1 VKSGDSVKNAAGN
14 AVLNGTLQAA
24 SVPVAAAVAVG
35 GTACAAVYVASRNQ
49 DQQNG
54 PDVHDSRGNEHDTHH
69 YISEEVRRP
78 IQQPRTSPENRASP
92 LPNPDQRQSTSTQTD
107 SAGQAT
113 GSSNRHSS
121 NIGELQ
127 NSARPTVPAE
137 YPSQLEQR
145 LVHDREA
152 TISYRQSVYRG
163 GRMHQPEYERLQS
176 RYRTDLQNVQRI
188 REDAERGRI
197 TLTERERLKL
207 QAFESATL
215 EEAQMIDSARRGD
228 VMAEQQFER
237 EAEEYRGRAGALAIE
252 TIRRW
257 EEIIGR
263 QFLERLNASVS
274 HLW

>member
-1 VKSGDSVKNAAGN
+1 
-14 AVLNGTLQAA
+14 
-24 SVPVAAAVAVG
+24 
-35 GTACAAVYVASRNQ
+35 
-49 DQQNG
+49 
-54 PDVHDSRGNEHDTHH
+54 
-69 YISEEVRRP
+69 
-78 IQQPRTSPENRASP
+78 
-92 LPNPDQRQSTSTQTD
+92 
-107 SAGQAT
+107 
-113 GSSNRHSS
+113 
-121 NIGELQ
+121 
-127 NSARPTVPAE
+127 
-137 YPSQLEQR
+137 
-145 LVHDREA
+145 
-152 TISYRQSVYRG
+152 
-163 GRMHQPEYERLQS
+163 MHQPEYERLQS